1 MSALKNAVIVEAKR
15 LPQGRGVKGAYAATR
30 PEKLGAV
37 VIEALKPLLKDWST
51 LEDVLVGCA
60 MPEGEQGMNMARLI
74 SFKAGLPITA
84 AAATI
89 NRFCGSSQ
97 ETVLMA
103 QRAIQTGVGT
113 LYLAGGVESMSKV
126 PMMGFNPS
134 VDPEL
139 TANFPEAY
147 CSMGITAE
155 NLASDYKITRREQDE
170 FAYHSHQKAA
180 AAWASG
186 KFAREVV
193 TFETTGLDGKPV
205 HLKQDECVRADTS
218 IEKLGE
224 LKPAF
229 LKEGNVTAGNSSPIT
244 DGAAFLVV
252 MEEETAKAM
261 GLKPR
266 ARILQGAVAGCAP
279 DRMGIGPVPA
289 TKKVLERL
297 GLTLDQIDAVELNEA
312 FAAQSLAVIREGKFD
327 PAKVNAWGGAVA
339 LGHPLGS
346 SGARILTTLLN
357 RLETDGGKYGLA
369 TMCIGGGQGIAS
381 VIEKL

>member
-1 MSALKNAVIVEAKR
+1 MKSAVIVEAKR
-15 LPQGRGVKGAYAATR
+15 TPFGRGVKGAYAATR

-37 VIEALKPLLKDWST
+37 VIEALKPLLKDWSG

-84 AAATI
+84 GAVTV

-97 ETVLMA
+97 ETVLDA
-103 QRAIQTGVGT
+103 QRAILAGVGD

-139 TANFPEAY
+139 TAVFPEAY

-155 NLASDYKITRREQDE
+155 NLASDYKITRKEQDE
-170 FAYHSHQKAA
+170 FAYNSHQKAA
-180 AAWASG
+180 AAWKAG
-186 KFAREVV
+186 KYEHQVV
-193 TFETTGLDGKPV
+193 RFETKGLDRQPV
-205 HLKQDECVRADTS
+205 TLQMDECVRAEST

-229 LKEGNVTAGNSSPIT
+229 KADGLVTAGNSSPIT
-244 DGAAFLVV
+244 DGAAFCLV
-252 MEEETAKAM
+252 MEEEKAKAL

-266 ARILQGAVAGCAP
+266 ARILMGCVAGCPP

-289 TKKVLERL
+289 TKKVLSRL
-297 GLTLDQIDAVELNEA
+297 GMTLDQIDAIELNEA
-312 FAAQSLAVIREGKFD
+312 FAAQSIAVIREGGYD
-327 PAKVNAWGGAVA
+327 PAKVNAWGGAIA
-339 LGHPLGS
+339 IGHPLAA
-346 SGARILTTLLN
+346 SGCRLFATLLD
-357 RLETDGGKYGLA
+357 RLEQDGGKYGLA
-369 TMCIGGGQGIAS
+369 TMCIGGGQGIS
-381 VIEKL
+381 TVIEKI

>member
-1 MSALKNAVIVEAKR
+1 MSTLKNAVIVEAKR

-37 VIEALKPLLKDWST
+37 VLEALKPVLKDWSS
-51 LEDVLVGCA
+51 LEDVIVGCA

-139 TANFPEAY
+139 TAHFPEAY

-170 FAYHSHQKAA
+170 FAYNSHQKAA
-180 AAWASG
+180 AAWANG
-186 KFAREVV
+186 KFAKEVV
-193 TFETTGLDGKPV
+193 TFETMGLDGKPV
-205 HLKQDECVRADTS
+205 TLKQDECVRADTS
-218 IEKLGE
+218 VEKLGE

-244 DGAAFLVV
+244 DGAAFLII

-346 SGARILTTLLN
+346 SGARIITTLLN